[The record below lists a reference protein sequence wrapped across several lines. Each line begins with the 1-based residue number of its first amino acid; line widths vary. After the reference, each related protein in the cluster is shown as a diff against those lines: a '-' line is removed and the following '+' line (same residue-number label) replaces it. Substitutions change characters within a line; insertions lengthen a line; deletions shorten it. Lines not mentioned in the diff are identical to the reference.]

1 MMGGKI
7 IRRKTEKTFLTNA
20 EHFGLSTAQSLS
32 QKNIILPP
40 IILPTTLHP

>member
-1 MMGGKI
+1 MMGGKTMET
-7 IRRKTEKTFLTNA
+7 KTKKTFLTNA

-40 IILPTTLHP
+40 MILPTTLLP